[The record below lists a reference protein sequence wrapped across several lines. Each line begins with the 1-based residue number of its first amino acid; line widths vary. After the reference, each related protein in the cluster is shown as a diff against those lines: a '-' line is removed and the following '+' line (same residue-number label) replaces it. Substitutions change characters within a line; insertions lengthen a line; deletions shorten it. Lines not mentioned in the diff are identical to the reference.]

1 MPDSQ
6 VGLALLGH
14 VVVLRD
20 KNDDKDIFLDA
31 IRPFIPVSRFFNYD
45 RPCFYIAREGD
56 FNVAADDTS
65 DREIV
70 LRSCESDSAAF
81 NSRIKIN
88 LSHALDIIS
97 EETKFKVPTDEEFT
111 TAFDGLLT

>member
-1 MPDSQ
+1 MPDTQ

-14 VVVLRD
+14 VVVLRGES
-20 KNDDKDIFLDA
+20 DKDMLLDA
-31 IRPFIPVSRFFNYD
+31 IRPFIPVSRFFDYD

-56 FNVAADDTS
+56 YNVAASDTS

-70 LRSCESDSAAF
+70 LRSCENKSGAF

-88 LSHALDIIS
+88 LSQALNIIS

-111 TAFDGLLT
+111 TALDGLLA

>member
-1 MPDSQ
+1 MPDTQ

-14 VVVLRD
+14 VVALRGES
-20 KNDDKDIFLDA
+20 DKDMLLDA
-31 IRPFIPVSRFFNYD
+31 IRPFIPVSRFFDYD

-56 FNVAADDTS
+56 YNVAASDTS
-65 DREIV
+65 DSEIV
-70 LRSCESDSAAF
+70 LRSCENKSGAF

-88 LSHALDIIS
+88 LSQALNIIS

-111 TAFDGLLT
+111 TALDGLLA

>member
-1 MPDSQ
+1 MPDTQ

-20 KNDDKDIFLDA
+20 KSDKDMLLDA
-31 IRPFIPVSRFFNYD
+31 IRPFIPVSRFFDYD

-56 FNVAADDTS
+56 YNLASDDTS

-70 LRSCESDSAAF
+70 LRSCVNKSAAF
-81 NSRIKIN
+81 DIRIKIN
-88 LSHALDIIS
+88 LSQALNIIS
-97 EETKFKVPTDEEFT
+97 EETKFKAPTDEEFVV
-111 TAFDGLLT
+111 AFDTLIA